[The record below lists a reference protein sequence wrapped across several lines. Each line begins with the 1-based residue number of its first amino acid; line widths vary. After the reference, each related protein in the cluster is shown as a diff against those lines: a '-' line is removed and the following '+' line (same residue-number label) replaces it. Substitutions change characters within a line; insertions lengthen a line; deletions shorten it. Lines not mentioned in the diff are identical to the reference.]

1 MSLLGGDARQ
11 FVLKVVADVKDAVD
25 GVTKVADKTT
35 SMKDKML
42 GVGKAVA
49 AGVATAAV
57 IEFGKAS
64 INAAADADDAMDAIN
79 AAFGSASGEIAN
91 FAKGAADNMGLSTAA
106 YETMAAKTGNLLQS
120 VGISNTDAA
129 KSTEILSSRAADMAA
144 IWGTSTEDAMD
155 AINKGLTGATKGLQQ
170 FGVKISANEIEARAM
185 AKGYVDASGKV
196 TDAGKAIAAQELI
209 LEKTSNVQ
217 GAWADNSKD
226 LGSQQ
231 EILKA
236 KMENLQATLGQKLLP
251 IVVQLMSMAQP
262 ILNFLAANANWLV
275 PIAGVIA
282 GVVVAIKAWTIAQTA
297 LNIVLSANPLGL
309 IVIAIAAV
317 VAGIVLMYNKVD
329 WFRDFVDAA
338 MKAIVGFFQTFWD
351 IVMAIFH
358 WISDNWPTIL
368 AILTGPI
375 GMAVLI
381 ITKNWDTIK
390 DAFGAAIDFIKTT
403 ISTVYDIL
411 TLPFRRAIDAA
422 KTIIDEIPAAFRTA
436 VNGIT
441 SALSTVWDV
450 ISAPF
455 KKGWDLAKSAG
466 QTVLDWF
473 GGIWNKLHG
482 AFAGLEE
489 VIKAPFKTAF
499 DAIKNLWN
507 NTVGGFGFSV
517 PSWVPGVGGKKF
529 TIPKMAAG
537 GIVTRPTI
545 ALIGEAGSEA
555 VIPLNQLQAAPAASS
570 VVIQVYAL
578 DATAQTGRRIYDS
591 LREYARV
598 SGNQLVI
605 P

>member
-1 MSLLGGDARQ
+1 MSLLGGDARS

-120 VGISNTDAA
+120 VVISNTDAA
-129 KSTEILSSRAADMAA
+129 KSTEVLSQRAADMAA

-170 FGVKISANEIEARAM
+170 FGVKISANEIDARAM

-251 IVVQLMSMAQP
+251 IVVKLMSMAQP

-282 GVVVAIKAWTIAQTA
+282 GVVEYTPW
-297 LNIVLSANPLGL
+297 
-309 IVIAIAAV
+309 
-317 VAGIVLMYNKVD
+317 
-329 WFRDFVDAA
+329 
-338 MKAIVGFFQTFWD
+338 
-351 IVMAIFH
+351 H
-358 WISDNWPTIL
+358 
-368 AILTGPI
+368 GP
-375 GMAVLI
+375 
-381 ITKNWDTIK
+381 K
-390 DAFGAAIDFIKTT
+390 
-403 ISTVYDIL
+403 
-411 TLPFRRAIDAA
+411 
-422 KTIIDEIPAAFRTA
+422 
-436 VNGIT
+436 
-441 SALSTVWDV
+441 
-450 ISAPF
+450 
-455 KKGWDLAKSAG
+455 
-466 QTVLDWF
+466 
-473 GGIWNKLHG
+473 
-482 AFAGLEE
+482 
-489 VIKAPFKTAF
+489 
-499 DAIKNLWN
+499 
-507 NTVGGFGFSV
+507 
-517 PSWVPGVGGKKF
+517 
-529 TIPKMAAG
+529 
-537 GIVTRPTI
+537 
-545 ALIGEAGSEA
+545 
-555 VIPLNQLQAAPAASS
+555 
-570 VVIQVYAL
+570 
-578 DATAQTGRRIYDS
+578 ATAS
-591 LREYARV
+591 
-598 SGNQLVI
+598 
-605 P
+605 